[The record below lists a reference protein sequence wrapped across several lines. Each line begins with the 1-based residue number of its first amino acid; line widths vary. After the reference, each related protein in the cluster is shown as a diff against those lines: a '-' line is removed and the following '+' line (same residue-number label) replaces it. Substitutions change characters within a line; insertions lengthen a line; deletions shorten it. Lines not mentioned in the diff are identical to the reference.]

1 MARLIVLDASVAIAA
16 LSARDAHHNA
26 AQTALSSLQEEDEL
40 VLAATTRTEILV
52 GPERI
57 GGDVLQS
64 ASAFVAGCATIPVT
78 AAIADAAA
86 ILKAGHHALSVPDA
100 VALAVADTI
109 DADDVWTF
117 DQRWAGV
124 DPRVAIPAAGR
135 P

>member
-1 MARLIVLDASVAIAA
+1 MARLIVLDASVVIAA
-16 LSARDAHHNA
+16 LSARDIHHKA
-26 AQTALSSLQEEDEL
+26 AVAALSSLEDEDEL

-64 ASAFVAGCATIPVT
+64 ASAFVAGCTTIPVT

-86 ILKAGHHALSVPDA
+86 ILKAGRNALSVPDA

-109 DADDVWTF
+109 GADVVWTF

-124 DPRVAIPAAGR
+124 DPRVTIPAAGG

>member
-16 LSARDAHHNA
+16 LSARHVHHKA
-26 AQTALSSLQEEDEL
+26 AVAAMFSLQDEDEL
-40 VLAATTRTEILV
+40 VLTATTRTEILV
-52 GPERI
+52 GPERV

-86 ILKAGHHALSVPDA
+86 ILKAGRNTLSVPDA
-100 VALAVADTI
+100 VGLAVADAI
-109 DADDVWTF
+109 GADVVWTF
-117 DQRWAGV
+117 DQRWVGV
-124 DPRVAIPAAGR
+124 DPRVAIPAAGG

>member
-16 LSARDAHHNA
+16 LSARDVHHNA
-26 AQTALSSLQEEDEL
+26 AVAELSSLADEDEL

-57 GGDVLQS
+57 GGEALQS

-86 ILKAGHHALSVPDA
+86 ILKARRNALSVPDA

-109 DADDVWTF
+109 DADVVWTF
-117 DQRWAGV
+117 DQGWAGV
-124 DPRVAIPAAGR
+124 DPRVRIPAGGT